1 MDKRTL
7 VAVTLI
13 PLLLVVD
20 QAVKIAVKTSML
32 LYESIEIWPWFRI
45 TFTENRGMAFGMEFV
60 GTYFLALFR
69 ILAIAAFVWVLIQ
82 AVRRRYPVG
91 LIVCLSMII
100 AGASGNILD
109 NCFYGLGFE
118 ESHPVGYPF
127 AAPARWVGLG
137 AGYGDFLSG
146 KVVDMFYFPLF
157 TWPGWLPFV
166 GGQVFFGAIFNF
178 ADACISVGAV
188 SLVLFYNKF
197 LLQRR

>member
-157 TWPGWLPFV
+157 TWPDWLPFV